1 MKKFLLTAALIALMQ
16 CPAAAAEHK
25 IGDVLGDI
33 YSTDIITL
41 LDNVPIPSYN
51 LGGRTVIVLEDLE
64 QYGFKVSYDDS
75 RRRLDVMTDAKP
87 SSYNTPEVT
96 RGRVG
101 TISGHY
107 LYTDIKA
114 YVNGIQVDSYN
125 IGGRTCAVV
134 EDLGELRDKY
144 NEEAGWSDYN
154 FVHSYNDSERTLY
167 LYSYRF
173 DGRKIDESVNTN
185 ALELYTT
192 GGSGTYYGAK
202 FEPKTGAYAGV
213 VADGLDEFDTSFGV
227 YSCYF
232 EFDQKIS
239 WFMKNYRENVI
250 DKDCVLLIPWNI
262 TDISSALYNDEYIRQ
277 TLDNIN
283 AMGKKAIIRFGA
295 EMNCSGLGDSPTLYV
310 KAFRHVAD
318 IVHEYDNMAVMWSP
332 NDYGSANRNYDIYYP
347 GDEYVDWIG
356 ISCFLKHDFG
366 SKLNHYADSTL
377 QLFGC
382 GDYAWT
388 TNSLKLMTDFM
399 REHNINK
406 PIAIS
411 EGAVESKVH
420 YADIDLNG
428 WAQPRLRAMY
438 WYTAMKYPQ
447 VKMVTYFNQNVGG
460 EIMDYKVTS
469 EYSDIIEEAIK
480 GAGYLTTSSDNSRIS
495 FTRAENKTY
504 TDTMSIYTYAYFPHN
519 TIKRVE
525 YQIDGSIAAEAK
537 EIPYKAD
544 INLKSLSHGTHTFTV
559 KAVSDNETFT
569 YNYNLT
575 YNNGWKLTAK

>member
-1 MKKFLLTAALIALMQ
+1 MRKLLFMAALLAIMQ
-16 CPAAAAEHK
+16 CTAAAAEHK

-41 LDNVPIPSYN
+41 LDDVAIPSYN

-64 QYGFKVSYDDS
+64 QYGFNVSYDDS
-75 RRRLDVMTDAKP
+75 RRRLDVTTGIKP
-87 SSYNTPEVT
+87 AAYNTPEVS
-96 RGRVG
+96 RGQVG

-144 NEEAGWSDYN
+144 NEDSGWSDYN
-154 FVHSYNDSERTLY
+154 FVHRYNDSERTLY

-173 DGRKIDESVNTN
+173 NERHIDQGVNNN

-192 GGSGTYYGAK
+192 GDPGIYYGAK
-202 FEPKTGAYAGV
+202 FEPKTGAYAGII
-213 VADGLDEFDTSFGV
+213 ADEIDDFNTSFGV

-232 EFDQKIS
+232 EFDEKMTG
-239 WFMKNYRENVI
+239 FMKNYRENVT

-262 TDISSALYNDEYIRQ
+262 TNISAALNDDEYIRK

-295 EMNCSGLGDSPTLYV
+295 EMNCSEIGNSPTLYV

-332 NDYGSANRNYDIYYP
+332 NDYGSGYRNYDIYYP

-366 SKLNHYADSTL
+366 NKTDYYADSTL

-388 TNSLKLMTDFM
+388 SNSLKLITDFM

-406 PIAIS
+406 PVAIS
-411 EGAVESKVH
+411 EGAVESAVH

-460 EIMDYKVTS
+460 EIMDYKVTG
-469 EYSDIIEEAIK
+469 EYGKIIEDAIK
-480 GAGYLTTSSDNSRIS
+480 GAGYLTTSADNSQIS
-495 FTRAENKTY
+495 FIRAENKTY
-504 TDTMSIYTYAYFPHN
+504 TDTMPIYTYAYFPHS
-519 TIKRVE
+519 TIKHVE
-525 YQIDGSIAAEAK
+525 YQIDGAAAAQAQ

-544 INLKSLSHGTHTFTV
+544 INLKSLSKGTHTFTV
-559 KAVSDNETFT
+559 NVVTDNQTFT
-569 YNYNLT
+569 YNYELT
-575 YNNGWKLTAK
+575 YSNGWKLAAK